1 MAKVIGKNITLNSEE
16 TSLLGEGKE
25 FELIPNNK
33 GVFLLIDKSLLK
45 EKEGQQV
52 CVSVPQK
59 ENLEEEAQQVI
70 GLIKQGKLG
79 DLVEG
84 KFELTLN
91 EKQKKALLELILKGT
106 VFVFK
111 LNETYKKGVYRVK
124 EEELPTENNPEKKES
139 ESINAPEKPFDKYTL
154 EEDGF
159 LIIKGKESAAR
170 ASFQFEKDI
179 KEGLLKGIKSFD
191 GNYYLIQTDLL
202 QNYISK
208 AMGAFTKKSTQSL
221 EELSTNLKV
230 SKMLMKV
237 ICEFLKDEGEVMERK
252 KGMISYIR

>member
-1 MAKVIGKNITLNSEE
+1 MAKVVGKNITLNSEE
-16 TSLLGEGKE
+16 SSLLGEGKE

-33 GVFLLIDKSLLK
+33 GVFLLIDKHLLK

-52 CVSVPQK
+52 CVAVPQK
-59 ENLEEEAQQVI
+59 DLLEEEKQQVI

-79 DLVEG
+79 NLVEG

-91 EKQKKALLELILKGT
+91 EKQKKALLELILNGT

-124 EEELPTENNPEKKES
+124 EDEIVQETREKKDS
-139 ESINAPEKPFDKYTL
+139 ENINAIEKPFDKYTL

-191 GNYYLIQTDLL
+191 GNYYLIQTNILET
-202 QNYISK
+202 YINK
-208 AMGAFTKKSTQSL
+208 AIVSFANKSTQSI

-230 SKMLMKV
+230 SKMLIKV
-237 ICEFLKDEGEVMERK
+237 ICEFLKEEGEVMERK
-252 KGMISYIR
+252 KGMISHIK

>member
-16 TSLLGEGKE
+16 ISLLGEGKE

-33 GVFLLIDKSLLK
+33 GVFLLIDKHLLK

-52 CVSVPQK
+52 CVAVPQK
-59 ENLEEEAQQVI
+59 DLMEEEKQQVI

-91 EKQKKALLELILKGT
+91 EKQKKALLELILNGT

-124 EEELPTENNPEKKES
+124 EEETVQDSREKKES
-139 ESINAPEKPFDKYTL
+139 ESINAIEKPFDKYTL

-191 GNYYLIQTDLL
+191 GNYYLIQTNILET
-202 QNYISK
+202 YINKSMVSF
-208 AMGAFTKKSTQSL
+208 ANKSTQSI

-230 SKMLMKV
+230 SKMLIKV

-252 KGMISYIR
+252 KGMISYIK